1 MEHVDRFLDRLPQQR
16 RRVPWQ
22 AVVRQRLHGLDAAL
36 AAEQTGTGEAWLDAR
51 ARHLTHERELLQRRI
66 GTLRAQLTE
75 SAVEQVVQDE
85 LQRLIHD
92 VRRHHQRVSD
102 LLYDAVARDVGG
114 SE

>member
-1 MEHVDRFLDRLPQQR
+1 MEHVERFLDRLPQQR

-36 AAEQTGTGEAWLDAR
+36 AAEQTGSQEVWLDAR
-51 ARHLTHERELLQRRI
+51 ARQLAHERELLQRRLA
-66 GTLRAQLTE
+66 TLRTQLTE
-75 SAVEQVVQDE
+75 SAVEEVVQEE

-102 LLYDAVARDVGG
+102 LLYDAVGRDVGG